1 MFEIQL
7 RQLPA
12 ECRPLLNKFYRA
24 HRSHMRVPAGARCWI
39 AGNTEIVAGLCLT
52 GIDDG
57 HWLTGL
63 LVAPGQRNQGLAK
76 QLIEQALSNS
86 EGPVWLFCDPKLK
99 AFYQQLGFSEPAS
112 VLPEALAARLQR
124 YNRNKALIALWHDD
138 KRYACPLPF

>member
-12 ECRPLLNKFYRA
+12 ECRLLLNKFYRA

-52 GIDDG
+52 GIGDG

-63 LVAPGQRNQGLAK
+63 LVAPGQRNQGLARR
-76 QLIEQALSNS
+76 LVAQALSDN

-99 AFYQQLGFSEPAS
+99 AFYQQLGFSEPVSA
-112 VLPEALAARLQR
+112 LPEALAARMQR
-124 YNRNKALIALWHDD
+124 YNRNKALIALWHDN
-138 KRYACPLPF
+138 KR